1 MINEKSSNSNQFILN
16 SDIKTKNK
24 TKSGYINNENPI
36 ENRINFKLSLRKQKI
51 TEKISH
57 KRITQIITD
66 LKEFKIEN
74 IKVLYIQIK
83 IFYLVKFMMI

>member
-24 TKSGYINNENPI
+24 TKSGYINDENPI

-57 KRITQIITD
+57 KRIPQIITD

-83 IFYLVKFMMI
+83 IFYLGKFMMI